1 MPQVVKRDNRVV
13 QFDASKIE
21 NAVLKAFIDVDK
33 EVTPFAR
40 DKAHNIAAYI
50 EGQAQD
56 KTLTIEQIQDYVEN
70 GLMATKRK
78 DVARAYMS
86 YRMNRT
92 IARERKSSL
101 HKAIEEKILASD
113 VKNQNANVDEHSFG
127 GRKGE
132 ADSVYMK
139 QYALNYLISDKARFN
154 HENNRIYIH
163 DLDNY
168 AVGSHNCLTVPFDH
182 LLSHGFTTRQT
193 DVRPA
198 RSISTAM
205 QLVAVIFQLQSL
217 DQFGGVSASHIDTSM
232 VPYVRMS
239 FKKHYITSYVLDSDD
254 FDKLNVDTM
263 TEKELDDFI
272 DEHKDEYMKKL
283 NLTDSDF
290 TFDSTKLDEHLKKKA
305 IFLTRRE
312 VYQAVEA
319 TFHNLNTLQ
328 SRSGNQLP
336 FTSINFGLDTSQEG
350 RLVTRAL
357 LEKSI
362 EGVGSVHR
370 TSVFP
375 CSIFQVKSGINKY
388 PDDPNYDLFM
398 LALKSTSLRLYP
410 NYANANVK
418 MQQNWVK
425 MDREVKH
432 RVINEL
438 SDEDK
443 KTLAIRLKENPS
455 LQESLLLDL
464 HDDGTFT
471 VHEEEVPIEVFSTMG
486 CRTQNGFDC
495 WAEHSFREN
504 VAHVIKDGTLYDNY
518 VSGAQKDGRGN
529 ICPATIILPTLAM
542 EAREK
547 VGDGATENELVETF
561 MNILSVA
568 LDDTRDELMER
579 FEHICSQSA
588 KSAPFMYPNNTM
600 YGYVPAEGIRS
611 ALRHGTLA
619 VGQLGIAETLQLLIG
634 CDQTNPKGLALAE
647 RIEQLYEKKCNE
659 FKKKYH
665 LNFGVYFTPAENLC
679 YTAMLKF
686 QSKYGKIKGV
696 SDKDFF
702 TNSMHVPVWDK
713 IDPFKKI
720 DIESKLTKYSTAGCI
735 TYIELDNNCRNN
747 LKVLEQMVVYAM
759 DHDVPYFA
767 INVPNDTC
775 LDCGYTGE
783 FNDHCPV
790 CGSKHIQ
797 QLRRVTGYL
806 TGNYTT
812 AFNKG
817 KQEEVRMRYKHSN
830 SLSNWNK

>member
-1 MPQVVKRDNRVV
+1 M
-13 QFDASKIE
+13 
-21 NAVLKAFIDVDK
+21 
-33 EVTPFAR
+33 
-40 DKAHNIAAYI
+40 
-50 EGQAQD
+50 
-56 KTLTIEQIQDYVEN
+56 
-70 GLMATKRK
+70 
-78 DVARAYMS
+78 
-86 YRMNRT
+86 
-92 IARERKSSL
+92 
-101 HKAIEEKILASD
+101 
-113 VKNQNANVDEHSFG
+113 
-127 GRKGE
+127 
-132 ADSVYMK
+132 
-139 QYALNYLISDKARFN
+139 
-154 HENNRIYIH
+154 
-163 DLDNY
+163 
-168 AVGSHNCLTVPFDH
+168 
-182 LLSHGFTTRQT
+182 
-193 DVRPA
+193 
-198 RSISTAM
+198 
-205 QLVAVIFQLQSL
+205 
-217 DQFGGVSASHIDTSM
+217 
-232 VPYVRMS
+232 
-239 FKKHYITSYVLDSDD
+239 
-254 FDKLNVDTM
+254 
-263 TEKELDDFI
+263 
-272 DEHKDEYMKKL
+272 
-283 NLTDSDF
+283 
-290 TFDSTKLDEHLKKKA
+290 
-305 IFLTRRE
+305 
-312 VYQAVEA
+312 
-319 TFHNLNTLQ
+319 
-328 SRSGNQLP
+328 
-336 FTSINFGLDTSQEG
+336 
-350 RLVTRAL
+350 
-357 LEKSI
+357 
-362 EGVGSVHR
+362 
-370 TSVFP
+370 
-375 CSIFQVKSGINKY
+375 
-388 PDDPNYDLFM
+388 
-398 LALKSTSLRLYP
+398 
-410 NYANANVK
+410 
-418 MQQNWVK
+418 
-425 MDREVKH
+425 
-432 RVINEL
+432 
-438 SDEDK
+438 
-443 KTLAIRLKENPS
+443 
-455 LQESLLLDL
+455 
-464 HDDGTFT
+464 
-471 VHEEEVPIEVFSTMG
+471 
-486 CRTQNGFDC
+486 
-495 WAEHSFREN
+495 
-504 VAHVIKDGTLYDNY
+504 AHVIKDGTLYDNY

-547 VGDGATENELVETF
+547 VGDGATEDEFVETF